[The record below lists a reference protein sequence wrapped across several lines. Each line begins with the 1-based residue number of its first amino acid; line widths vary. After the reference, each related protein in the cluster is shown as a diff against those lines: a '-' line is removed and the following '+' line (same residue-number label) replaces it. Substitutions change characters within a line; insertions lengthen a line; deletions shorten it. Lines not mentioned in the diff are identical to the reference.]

1 MVEVASYG
9 EVHPNEEGEGEEAHD
24 HAVDGEHVEGVVRV
38 PTELCGFW
46 ICRPILRVDGSKLEE
61 LGKVVECRESQHG
74 QNVTHQSA
82 LVAPLRPTKMK
93 KPFNGETNHSVD

>member
-9 EVHPNEEGEGEEAHD
+9 EVHPNEEGEGKEAHD

-46 ICRPILRVDGSKLEE
+46 ICRPK
-61 LGKVVECRESQHG
+61 Q
-74 QNVTHQSA
+74 Q
-82 LVAPLRPTKMK
+82 LVHMLKIK
-93 KPFNGETNHSVD
+93 GEFSF